1 LGKAYT
7 YLRMSGSAEIGQNL
21 RQLSQANLKL
31 DRMLAKIGTKADNAE
46 FRQGMTKERNNAKK
60 VCKTIMTL
68 FKQCDDHD
76 MVQKYST
83 QFKTELDKFTEISKA
98 IEVKEREV
106 VGVIHAHQD
115 HLDESP
121 AAALLPNDRT
131 RQQQQMDLEI
141 QFSEYDAEEIRRREE
156 GIRGLEQDVKEVAEM
171 FTDLANLV
179 NEQQETLDMID
190 NNITAAKN
198 KTGAAHEQ
206 LRQAEDQQKKS
217 RKKNCC
223 LLFLVL
229 AVVGGVTLG
238 FIVAR

>member
-1 LGKAYT
+1 
-7 YLRMSGSAEIGQNL
+7 MSGSAEIGQNL

-31 DRMLAKIGTKADNAE
+31 NRMLAKIGTKADNAE
-46 FRQGMTKERNNAKK
+46 FRQEMTKERLNAKK
-60 VCKTIMTL
+60 VCKNVMAL
-68 FKQCDDHD
+68 FKQCEDHD

-83 QFKTELDKFTEISKA
+83 QFKTELDKFTEISKS

-106 VGVIHAHQD
+106 VGVIQGHQD
-115 HLDESP
+115 HPDESP
-121 AAALLPNDRT
+121 SAALLPNDRAH
-131 RQQQQMDLEI
+131 QQQMDLEI

-171 FTDLANLV
+171 FNDLANLV

-198 KTGAAHEQ
+198 KTGAAHGQ
-206 LRQAEDQQKKS
+206 LVQAEDQQKKS

-238 FIVAR
+238 FLVAR